1 MNKWKGLAILFTLL
15 SIGALQET
23 YRILTSNAPD
33 IAQNRREL
41 IPVGVIISGIFV
53 SGAARCWYKAS
64 NNRGLLK

>member
-15 SIGALQET
+15 SIGSLQET

-41 IPVGVIISGIFV
+41 IPMAVIITGLFV
-53 SGAARCWYKAS
+53 FGASKFWFKAS
-64 NNRGLLK
+64 NNKGLLK